1 MIEDFEPIG
10 VYTDRFGR
18 VLEVAKCEYCQITMP
33 IKLGF
38 NTLLRSY
45 DYKGRIIWRCNT
57 CAVDMTNKAT

>member
-38 NTLLRSY
+38 NTLLRRMIT
-45 DYKGRIIWRCNT
+45 K
-57 CAVDMTNKAT
+57 AVLFGGAIPVLWI